1 MSRPIRVVLADDH
14 PVVRAGLRLTL
25 TAEPDIVLAG
35 EATSGDEARRL
46 VRELQPDVLLL
57 DLSMPGPPA
66 AETVAY
72 LRERWPA
79 LRVLV
84 LTAYDDDIYVRG
96 LVAAG
101 VAGYVLKDELAETLI
116 QAIRSIVRGGAWFSQ
131 RVIDKFM
138 HPGQPLPLVAPE
150 LTDRERQLLG
160 LLTEGRDNARIAE
173 ALYLSEQT
181 VRNYLSR
188 LYAKLGVHT
197 RTEAVVWARDHGLA

>member
-46 VRELQPDVLLL
+46 ARELQPDVLLL
-57 DLSMPGPPA
+57 DVSMPGPPA

-84 LTAYDDDIYVRG
+84 LTAYDDDTYVRG

-138 HPGQPLPLVAPE
+138 HPDQPALPVAPE

-160 LLTEGRDNARIAE
+160 LLTAGRDNARIAE

-188 LYAKLGVHT
+188 LYTKLGVHT

>member
-46 VRELQPDVLLL
+46 ARELEPDVLLL

-84 LTAYDDDIYVRG
+84 LTAYDDDTYVRG

-101 VAGYVLKDELAETLI
+101 VAGYVLKDELAET
-116 QAIRSIVRGGAWFSQ
+116 
-131 RVIDKFM
+131 
-138 HPGQPLPLVAPE
+138 
-150 LTDRERQLLG
+150 
-160 LLTEGRDNARIAE
+160 
-173 ALYLSEQT
+173 LYLSEQT

>member
-46 VRELQPDVLLL
+46 ARELQPDVLLL

-66 AETVAY
+66 AETVVY

-84 LTAYDDDIYVRG
+84 LTAYDDDTYVRG

-101 VAGYVLKDELAETLI
+101 VAGYVLKDETAETLI

-138 HPGQPLPLVAPE
+138 HPGQPAPPAAPE

-188 LYAKLGVHT
+188 LYTKLGVHT
-197 RTEAVVWARDHGLA
+197 RTEAVIWARDHGLA

>member
-46 VRELQPDVLLL
+46 ARELQPDVLLL

-84 LTAYDDDIYVRG
+84 KPGGKTSPVYASPSAISCSSIRQRSSRIRIG
-96 LVAAG
+96 G
-101 VAGYVLKDELAETLI
+101 TL
-116 QAIRSIVRGGAWFSQ
+116 RPR
-131 RVIDKFM
+131 
-138 HPGQPLPLVAPE
+138 
-150 LTDRERQLLG
+150 
-160 LLTEGRDNARIAE
+160 
-173 ALYLSEQT
+173 
-181 VRNYLSR
+181 
-188 LYAKLGVHT
+188 
-197 RTEAVVWARDHGLA
+197 